1 MLEKYY
7 VIHRIDQTHIHVA
20 TSTNLATSTNDF
32 NLPHVEEIPNT
43 KQNQSYSK
51 KIYSLLLIF
60 I

>member
-32 NLPHVEEIPNT
+32 NLPRVEEIILNKT
-43 KQNQSYSK
+43 KVTQRKS
-51 KIYSLLLIF
+51 IHF
-60 I
+60 C